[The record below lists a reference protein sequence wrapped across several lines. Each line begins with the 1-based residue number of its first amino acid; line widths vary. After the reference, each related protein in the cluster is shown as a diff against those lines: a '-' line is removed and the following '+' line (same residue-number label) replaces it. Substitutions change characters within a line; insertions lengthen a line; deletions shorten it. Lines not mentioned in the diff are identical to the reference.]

1 MWASGRTRVFTYQM
15 AGSSLE
21 EIGWGKQ
28 PDMALEG
35 VSYGSWTT
43 MKNYKDAQADMVR
56 GWAVFSEPVDD
67 LVVVYAL
74 TQADKRKNAKTGV
87 FMSALTVFC

>member
-1 MWASGRTRVFTYQM
+1 MTRVFTYQM
-15 AGSSLE
+15 AGSSLK

-28 PDMALEG
+28 PNMALEG

-43 MKNYKDAQADMVR
+43 IKNYKDSQADMVR
-56 GWAVFSEPVDD
+56 GSAVFTEPVDD

-87 FMSALTVFC
+87 YMSALTVGC